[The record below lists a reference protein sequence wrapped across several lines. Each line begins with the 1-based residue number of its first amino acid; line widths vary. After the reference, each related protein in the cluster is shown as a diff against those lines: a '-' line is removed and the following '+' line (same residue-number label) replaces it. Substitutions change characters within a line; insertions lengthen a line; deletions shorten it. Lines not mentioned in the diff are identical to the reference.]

1 MKKKIQKLKELST
14 ETPDKVGE
22 VVGFFELFHP
32 LLMWFQ
38 EWILH
43 RRVKTGLPNRMF
55 SRSIP
60 FRMDRIG
67 MRFSFYMKMK
77 KELGPNISYFYWV
90 WLNEEELLI
99 WYHFTTIWNARN
111 SDWWKPVH
119 EDSPFSYVKFP
130 SFGKHPVSQQMNI
143 SLSLSCSLYVVWKL
157 LQGSNE

>member
-1 MKKKIQKLKELST
+1 MVFFKNKNIYKVSLKNQIKLFFKFINNQYSINHVLMACFTYEKKIQKLKELST

-60 FRMDRIG
+60 DGSNWYEIFFLYEDEKRIRAKHFLLLLSMTEWG
-67 MRFSFYMKMK
+67 RAPYM
-77 KELGPNISYFYWV
+77 V
-90 WLNEEELLI
+90 
-99 WYHFTTIWNARN
+99 
-111 SDWWKPVH
+111 
-119 EDSPFSYVKFP
+119 
-130 SFGKHPVSQQMNI
+130 
-143 SLSLSCSLYVVWKL
+143 SLYHHLKRAKL
-157 LQGSNE
+157 RIKWIKT